1 LRVSVD
7 ASGPQATKELIMKGT
22 ITLLSVVAALSLA
35 PLSVAGANPSTVQP
49 QPAPTAEAA
58 PAPDPSA
65 QPRADAS
72 DPVSGNTRL
81 AALVPAGMTTREACT
96 GFKDVSECSAALH
109 VAQNLNIAFP
119 DVRERVVGGQTLEAA
134 VHALKPSANASI
146 EVHRA
151 QQQASED
158 LRPVG

>member
-1 LRVSVD
+1 
-7 ASGPQATKELIMKGT
+7 MKGT
-22 ITLLSVVAALSLA
+22 ITLLSVIAALSLVA
-35 PLSVAGANPSTVQP
+35 LSLAAADPSSTVQP
-49 QPAPTAEAA
+49 QPAPTAEA
-58 PAPDPSA
+58 PAPDPAA

-81 AALVPAGMTTREACT
+81 AALVPAGMTTREACA
-96 GFKDVSECSAALH
+96 GFRDVSECSAALH

-119 DVRERVVGGQTLEAA
+119 DVRERVIGGQTLEVA
-134 VHALKPSANASI
+134 VHALKPSANAHI

-151 QQQASED
+151 EQQASED

>member
-1 LRVSVD
+1 
-7 ASGPQATKELIMKGT
+7 MKGT
-22 ITLLSVVAALSLA
+22 ITLLSIVAALSLA
-35 PLSVAGANPSTVQP
+35 ALSLAGTNPSSTVQP
-49 QPAPTAEAA
+49 APAQEPAA
-58 PAPDPSA
+58 APDPA
-65 QPRADAS
+65 TQPRAA
-72 DPVSGNTRL
+72 DPVSGSTRL

-119 DVRERVVGGQTLEAA
+119 DVRERVIGGQTLEAA
-134 VHALKPSANASI
+134 VHALKPSANAHI

-158 LRPVG
+158 LRPLG

>member
-1 LRVSVD
+1 
-7 ASGPQATKELIMKGT
+7 MKGT

-35 PLSVAGANPSTVQP
+35 PLSLAGANPSSTV
-49 QPAPTAEAA
+49 QPAPTAE
-58 PAPDPSA
+58 PAPDPAA

-119 DVRERVVGGQTLEAA
+119 DVRERVLGGQTLEAA
-134 VHALKPSANASI
+134 VHALKPSANAQI

-158 LRPVG
+158 VRPVG

>member
-1 LRVSVD
+1 
-7 ASGPQATKELIMKGT
+7 MKGT

-35 PLSVAGANPSTVQP
+35 PLSLAGANPSSTA
-49 QPAPTAEAA
+49 QPAPAAEPA
-58 PAPDPSA
+58 PAPDPAA

-119 DVRERVVGGQTLEAA
+119 DVRERVLGGQTLEAA
-134 VHALKPSANASI
+134 VHALKPSANAHI

-151 QQQASED
+151 EQQASED

>member
-1 LRVSVD
+1 
-7 ASGPQATKELIMKGT
+7 MKGT

-35 PLSVAGANPSTVQP
+35 PLSLAGANPSSTVQP
-49 QPAPTAEAA
+49 A
-58 PAPDPSA
+58 PAAEPASAA

-81 AALVPAGMTTREACT
+81 AALVPAGMTTREACM

-134 VHALKPSANASI
+134 VHALKPSANAHI

-151 QQQASED
+151 EQQASED

>member
-1 LRVSVD
+1 
-7 ASGPQATKELIMKGT
+7 MKGT
-22 ITLLSVVAALSLA
+22 ITLLSVIAMLSLA
-35 PLSVAGANPSTVQP
+35 ALPLAAADPPTTVQTAP
-49 QPAPTAEAA
+49 AEQPA
-58 PAPDPSA
+58 PAPDPAA
-65 QPRADAS
+65 QPRADAN

-81 AALVPAGMTTREACT
+81 AALVPAGMSPHEACT
-96 GFKDVSECSAALH
+96 GFKDVAECSAALH

-134 VHALKPSANASI
+134 IHALKPSANAHV

-158 LRPVG
+158 LRPLG